1 MQGGLKPSNKNIKTR
16 KGKENKMTHSLSHS
30 ITLAAC
36 TDCYF
41 YFHYSDYLINDDF
54 NTEHLSEE
62 DKQNIISGFNKNS
75 EDYNISE
82 LDNDS
87 NDTHFSWSNCD
98 MCGSS
103 LGGDRHELLLTPIA
117 PPPAPQDSKGSIC
130 DENTSISRKIFKG
143 TREEYLM
150 AGVKELSKL
159 FKQAG
164 HTVPKDVKVT
174 MSLPTKNA
182 RPSKIQTIGQCFA
195 RSASDGGINEILITP
210 LLNNSVDVLSVLTHE
225 LVHAI
230 DDCTNGHKAPFK
242 RIAEAVGLEGKMTNT
257 IAGEELTEK
266 IKAIV
271 KKLGRYPHKKL
282 NLSTTKQS
290 TRLILISCGR
300 ILSDSIS
307 SIEPCGAKMRVSRK
321 VIDESTVWL
330 GSATCPFCG
339 SVGTL
344 IEGKVEN
351 CEGDLIA
358 LTEERTVFGTEYTYP
373 ANKLA
378 RQFAEISGQK
388 TLSAYTIS
396 RMERMGVKVMNE
408 LEYYKQQAGVENS

>member
-1 MQGGLKPSNKNIKTR
+1 MIATTSMMVCDWCGIRTR
-16 KGKENKMTHSLSHS
+16 QWAKIQIQDGDAYGYSRT
-30 ITLAAC
+30 IYRIAC
-36 TDCYF
+36 
-41 YFHYSDYLINDDF
+41 
-54 NTEHLSEE
+54 
-62 DKQNIISGFNKNS
+62 G
-75 EDYNISE
+75 
-82 LDNDS
+82 
-87 NDTHFSWSNCD
+87 NCA
-98 MCGSS
+98 SKV
-103 LGGDRHELLLTPIA
+103 
-117 PPPAPQDSKGSIC
+117 QYSKGSIA
-130 DENTSISRKIFKG
+130 DENTSVSRKIFKG

-150 AGVKELSKL
+150 AGKKELSKL

-210 LLNNSVDVLSVLTHE
+210 LLNNSVDVLAVLTHE

-230 DDCTNGHKAPFK
+230 DDCENGHKTPFK

-257 IAGEELTEK
+257 KAGAELTEK

-282 NLSTTKQS
+282 NLGGKKQTT
-290 TRLILISCGR
+290 RNLPILCTNYDFHGDKGQPWRTTQKIVDGSP
-300 ILSDSIS
+300 LSVQ
-307 SIEPCGAKMRVSRK
+307 E
-321 VIDESTVWL
+321 W
-330 GSATCPFCG
+330 FCNG
-339 SVGTL
+339 CAEFGFMIPL
-344 IEGKVEN
+344 FAN
-351 CEGDLIA
+351 CEGELIA
-358 LTEERTVFGTEYTYP
+358 LTETRTSWGNEYTYP

-396 RMERMGVKVMNE
+396 RMESMGVKVMNE
-408 LEYYKQQAGVENS
+408 LEYYKQQAGVENCEGEVDLLIKPKENYKLLGTGIRLNKEKVYKATLATNQPNYKKLGLIFADDVLLNRDEYEVVS

>member
-1 MQGGLKPSNKNIKTR
+1 
-16 KGKENKMTHSLSHS
+16 
-30 ITLAAC
+30 
-36 TDCYF
+36 
-41 YFHYSDYLINDDF
+41 
-54 NTEHLSEE
+54 
-62 DKQNIISGFNKNS
+62 
-75 EDYNISE
+75 
-82 LDNDS
+82 
-87 NDTHFSWSNCD
+87 
-98 MCGSS
+98 
-103 LGGDRHELLLTPIA
+103 
-117 PPPAPQDSKGSIC
+117 
-130 DENTSISRKIFKG
+130 
-143 TREEYLM
+143 
-150 AGVKELSKL
+150 
-159 FKQAG
+159 
-164 HTVPKDVKVT
+164 

-182 RPSKIQTIGQCFA
+182 RPSKVQTIGQCFS

-210 LLNNSVDVLSVLTHE
+210 LLNNSISVLETLTHE

-230 DDCTNGHKAPFK
+230 DDCQHGHKAPFK

-282 NLSTTKQS
+282 NLSGKKQTT
-290 TRLILISCGR
+290 RNLPILCTNYDFHGMNGQPQR
-300 ILSDSIS
+300 TTH
-307 SIEPCGAKMRVSRK
+307 KMVDNSPLPVEK
-321 VIDESTVWL
+321 W
-330 GSATCPFCG
+330 FCNG
-339 SVGTL
+339 CAEFGFMIPL
-344 IEGKVEN
+344 FAN

-358 LTEERTVFGTEYTYP
+358 LTEERTVFGTEYTYH

>member
-1 MQGGLKPSNKNIKTR
+1 MEKLTIGLEKMFRFDILRELPQGRDLEAYIVHGR
-16 KGKENKMTHSLSHS
+16 K
-30 ITLAAC
+30 
-36 TDCYF
+36 YF
-41 YFHYSDYLINDDF
+41 
-54 NTEHLSEE
+54 
-62 DKQNIISGFNKNS
+62 
-75 EDYNISE
+75 
-82 LDNDS
+82 
-87 NDTHFSWSNCD
+87 
-98 MCGSS
+98 GSS
-103 LGGDRHELLLTPIA
+103 VRAIVEGDLMMAVLKWQNEDFKGNVIDTVNYLNMYA
-117 PPPAPQDSKGSIC
+117 PSGCFGSKDAVENWKGILAESQAVSDDISQAVSQDSKGSIC
-130 DENTSISRKIFKG
+130 DEDTSVSRKIFKG

-150 AGVKELSKL
+150 AGKKELSKL

-182 RPSKIQTIGQCFA
+182 RPSKVQTIGQCFS

-210 LLNNSVDVLSVLTHE
+210 LLNNSISVLETLTHE

-230 DDCTNGHKAPFK
+230 DDCQHGHKAPFK

-282 NLSTTKQS
+282 NLSGKKQTT
-290 TRLILISCGR
+290 RNLPILCTNYDFHGMNGQPQR
-300 ILSDSIS
+300 TTH
-307 SIEPCGAKMRVSRK
+307 KMVDNSPLPVEK
-321 VIDESTVWL
+321 W
-330 GSATCPFCG
+330 FCNG
-339 SVGTL
+339 CAEFGFMIPL
-344 IEGKVEN
+344 FAN